1 MPIASAME
9 RPALDLPVMP
19 SIVVPLL
26 ARLLPIAVLCLGGCA
41 SIRVTD
47 PPRSA
52 TEQFLESQAVEKAVA
67 QLSIDALRDRL
78 VYVDAQFLPNTQDKT
93 GTDDLLYHKN
103 QEYLFLA
110 AEVRSKLLGSGVR
123 LTPKREEAQI
133 VVELRSQGVGIDRTE
148 FLLGLPSV
156 LLTDGGAGSVPVA
169 TPELSIVKRTTQ
181 KGFGSVAFVAYWR
194 QTGELVAQSGPASG
208 KTSRQ
213 DYWFFGI
220 GPSTVGNVVPTEPS
234 E

>member
-1 MPIASAME
+1 MPARVSILV
-9 RPALDLPVMP
+9 ALGL
-19 SIVVPLL
+19 
-26 ARLLPIAVLCLGGCA
+26 AVLSAGCA

-47 PPRSA
+47 PARSA
-52 TEQFLESQAVEKAVA
+52 TEQFLMSQAVEKAVA
-67 QLSIDALRDRL
+67 QLSVDALRDR
-78 VYVDAQFLPNTQDKT
+78 VVFVDAQFLPNTQDRTAT
-93 GTDDLLYHKN
+93 GDLFYQKN

-110 AEVRSKLLGSGVR
+110 AEVRAKLLGSGVR
-123 LTPKREEAQI
+123 LTEDRNVAQI
-133 VVELRSQGVGIDRTE
+133 VIELRSQGVGIDRTE

-156 LLTDGGAGSVPVA
+156 VLSEAAGSSAVPVA

-181 KGFGSVAFVAYWR
+181 KGFAAVAFVAYWK
-194 QTGELVAQSGPASG
+194 QTGELVAQSGPANG

-220 GPSTVGNVVPTEPS
+220 GPSTVGNITPTEPG

>member
-1 MPIASAME
+1 MFLPLILT
-9 RPALDLPVMP
+9 AL
-19 SIVVPLL
+19 
-26 ARLLPIAVLCLGGCA
+26 AAGCA

-47 PPRSA
+47 PARSA
-52 TEQFLESQAVEKAVA
+52 TEQFLMSQATEKAVA
-67 QLSIDALRDRL
+67 QLSVDALRDR
-78 VYVDAQFLPNTQDKT
+78 VVFVDASFLPNTQERT
-93 GTDDLLYHKN
+93 GTENLLYQKN

-110 AEVRSKLLGSGVR
+110 AEVRSRLLATGVR
-123 LTPKREEAQI
+123 LTDKKDEAQI
-133 VVELRSQGVGIDRTE
+133 VIELRSQGVGIDRTE

-156 LLTDGGAGSVPVA
+156 VLSGATGGSNVPVA

-181 KGFGSVAFVAYWR
+181 KGFAAVAFVAYWK

-220 GPSTVGNVVPTEPS
+220 GPSTVGNITPTEPG